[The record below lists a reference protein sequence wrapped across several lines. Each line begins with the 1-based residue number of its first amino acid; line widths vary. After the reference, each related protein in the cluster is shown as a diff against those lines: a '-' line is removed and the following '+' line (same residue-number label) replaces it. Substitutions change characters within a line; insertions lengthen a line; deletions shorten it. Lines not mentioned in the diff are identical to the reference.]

1 MQKEK
6 IIKVIIFFVSG
17 VFLLLCRYSVESMV
31 MVAVGAGMM
40 ILITNQYGFQ
50 DNYYSSWLGRTF
62 YPSDTEKAR
71 VKGYCLDLF
80 FWGLFMC
87 AGVFHALK

>member
-40 ILITNQYGFQ
+40 ILITNQ
-50 DNYYSSWLGRTF
+50 
-62 YPSDTEKAR
+62 
-71 VKGYCLDLF
+71 
-80 FWGLFMC
+80 
-87 AGVFHALK
+87 